1 MNNKSIV
8 KAAMALV
15 AVFASVTAVAN
26 HKDGHTSEGVGQID
40 TAQYNCNGL
49 GATECMLMKLDRIER
64 KIGCPL
70 EDYLDDSCP
79 YSPVDT
85 TATFCISQ
93 GREGGIGA
101 GWSVIP
107 YMEGELGVGWPS
119 VGWGKL
125 TAKVENPLFLG
136 PFPIPTEL
144 TIAGSASLGRNL
156 NICIDV
162 PLLAAD
168 HIAGGETIS
177 DEEMIDR
184 IVRNINTP
192 AFDGP
197 MSRSKFQRRLSR
209 LANYAIARVPGTNRF
224 EFSTQQAH
232 MTGLARVMDDD
243 GESEFDALENAIDQL
258 MSGDWKIPKDGGPL
272 AILKSPMVDELRMVL
287 EVPDPVQQ
295 VIDDPDMVLG
305 LVFSAAS
312 GNSSPTAAGLAGFQ
326 ALPAPAAVC
335 DAFGFNSEI
344 RTRFPGVDQFC
355 GLFSQL
361 PSFDQVT
368 GIFGIVDLI
377 MARVNSLPMLSAIRT
392 EIEDLGCEIAGW
404 SCDS

>member
-243 GESEFDALENAIDQL
+243 GESEFDALENAIEWFWKYRILYNKSL
-258 MSGDWKIPKDGGPL
+258 MIRTWFWGWCSPLLPGIVHPPQRALPDFRRYPRPQRFATHSDSIPKY
-272 AILKSPMVDELRMVL
+272 
-287 EVPDPVQQ
+287 VPA
-295 VIDDPDMVLG
+295 
-305 LVFSAAS
+305 FRAS
-312 GNSSPTAAGLAGFQ
+312 TNS
-326 ALPAPAAVC
+326 AVC
-335 DAFGFNSEI
+335 SHSYQVSIRSPGFSE
-344 RTRFPGVDQFC
+344 
-355 GLFSQL
+355 
-361 PSFDQVT
+361 
-368 GIFGIVDLI
+368 
-377 MARVNSLPMLSAIRT
+377 LSI
-392 EIEDLGCEIAGW
+392 
-404 SCDS
+404 